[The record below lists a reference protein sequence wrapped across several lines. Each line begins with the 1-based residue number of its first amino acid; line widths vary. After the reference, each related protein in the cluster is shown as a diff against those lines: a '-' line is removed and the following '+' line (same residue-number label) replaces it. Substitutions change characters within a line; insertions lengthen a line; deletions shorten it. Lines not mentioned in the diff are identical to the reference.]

1 MVMLR
6 VGARQWVSLLI
17 RGCVKIGSHAGG
29 IVGSGLVVWLGWGHC
44 VRIGSHDGGL
54 GGWDWPV
61 WWSPGVVV

>member
-1 MVMLR
+1 MAGEV
-6 VGARQWVSLLI
+6 VEIGLL
-17 RGCVKIGSHAGG
+17 GG
-29 IVGSGLVVWLGWGHC
+29 LEGHC